1 MRKHIIHSNEIDI
14 SFGSYDAAEKA
25 AREALLEDH
34 EADEITDDMIWRWIY
49 DVMEISASDFWYEV
63 ELVQDGPW
71 LAIADIGTWQ
81 GRFPGGKLFDTL
93 RQAVSAIC
101 SGMEYVTIEE
111 TDRGSVHATCVH
123 HDGRNHYD
131 VYRLSKRG
139 KAWYENH
146 AQYLDRETVCETLTK
161 PYNRRAPHLRRAF
174 GWVA

>member
-1 MRKHIIHSNEIDI
+1 MRKHIIHSNEIDV

-25 AREALLEDH
+25 AREARLEDH
-34 EADEITDDMIWRWIY
+34 EADESTDDMIWRWIY

-71 LAIADIGTWQ
+71 LVIADIGTWQ
-81 GRFPGGKLFDTL
+81 GRLPGGRLFDTL

-111 TDRGSVHATCVH
+111 TDRGSVHATYVH

-131 VYRLSKRG
+131 VYHLSERG
-139 KAWYENH
+139 KAWYESH
-146 AQYLDRETVCETLTK
+146 AQYLNRETICETLAK
-161 PYNRRAPHLRRAF
+161 PHNRRAPHLRRAF